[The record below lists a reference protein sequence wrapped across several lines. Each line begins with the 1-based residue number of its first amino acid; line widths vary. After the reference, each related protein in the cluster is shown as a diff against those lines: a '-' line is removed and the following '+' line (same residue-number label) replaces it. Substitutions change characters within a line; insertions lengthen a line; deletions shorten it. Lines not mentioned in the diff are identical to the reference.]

1 MRRIRVRSAAG
12 VLAAAFASV
21 VAAPVAAQQ
30 GAISIESLLSA
41 PFPAS
46 MSAAPAGGGV
56 AWVQNDRGVRNVWV
70 ALPPEYRGR
79 QVTAFAS
86 DDGQEIGGIE
96 WTPDAKTL
104 FFVRGGGANRAG
116 EVPNPMSD
124 PAAAEQAIWRV
135 SVGGGTPLR
144 VTAGSGLAVSP
155 HGETFA
161 FTRRGQI
168 WSAPADGSR
177 EPTQL
182 ANLRGGSGSL
192 RWSPDGARLAFTS
205 SRGDHGFVGVLD
217 PAGKSVKWMAPSVD
231 RDGEPVWSPDGT
243 RLAFLRVPASAR
255 LTLFKP
261 VRSARPWSIMV
272 ADVAT
277 GTARTA
283 WTAERGAGSAFRNV
297 VGDQLMW
304 GAGDR
309 IVFPWE
315 RTGWTSLYSVPA
327 NGGAATPLTPGQFEV
342 EYVSLTPDR
351 TQVIYNSN
359 QGDIDRRDIWRVPV
373 GGGSAPVAVTTGS
386 DIEWEPVVTSDGG
399 SLAFFRSGARTQARA
414 MIAVANGT
422 PRELASGTMPADYPE
437 RALVEPQ
444 PVIFTSPDGMKIH
457 AQLFLPAG
465 ARAGDKRPAA
475 IFFHGGSRRQ
485 MLLGW
490 NYSSYYNNAYAF
502 NQHLASKGYVVLSV
516 NYRSGIGYGM
526 EFREALNY
534 GAAGASEYNDVV
546 GAGRYLANRGDVD
559 PKRIA
564 LWGGSYGGF
573 LTAMGLA
580 RNSDMFAAG
589 VDFHGVHDWNVGIRT
604 FVPSYNTL
612 ENPRDSLLAFRS
624 SPLASLKTWRSPVL
638 VIHGDDDRNVS
649 FGETVTLVEQLREQ
663 GVEVEQLVFPDEVH
677 GFLRYASWVR
687 AYNAASDY
695 LDRKLGVKGRA
706 VSSRAP

>member
-1 MRRIRVRSAAG
+1 MLRTRA
-12 VLAAAFASV
+12 LAAALATV
-21 VAAPVAAQQ
+21 VAAPLAAQQ
-30 GAISIESLLSA
+30 RTLSIESLLSV
-41 PFPAS
+41 PFPS
-46 MSAAPAGGGV
+46 GMSAAPAGGGV

-70 ALPPEYRGR
+70 ALPPAYQGR
-79 QVTAFAS
+79 QVTSFNR

-96 WTPDAKTL
+96 WSSEGKTL

-116 EVPNPMSD
+116 EVPNPTSD
-124 PAAAEQAIWRV
+124 PVAAEQAIWRV
-135 SVGGGTPLR
+135 TVVGGAPVR
-144 VTAGSGLAVSP
+144 VTPGTGIAVAP
-155 HGETFA
+155 RGDVFA

-168 WSAPADGSR
+168 WSAPVDGSK

-182 ANLRGGSGSL
+182 ATLRGGSGSL
-192 RWSPDGARLAFTS
+192 RWSPDGSKLAFTS

-217 PAGKSVKWMAPSVD
+217 PASKTVKWLAPSVD
-231 RDGEPVWSPDGT
+231 DDNEPVWSPDGG
-243 RLAFLRVPASAR
+243 RVAFLRIPTSSR

-261 VRSARPWSIMV
+261 VRSARPWSIMI
-272 ADVAT
+272 ADVAS
-277 GTARTA
+277 GTAKTV
-283 WTAERGAGSAFRNV
+283 WTAERGAGSAFREV

-309 IVFPWE
+309 LVFPWE

-327 NGGAATPLTPGQFEV
+327 SGGAATLLTPGRFEV

-351 TQVIYNSN
+351 TQVVYNSN
-359 QGDIDRRDIWRVPV
+359 QDDIDRRHLWRVAV
-373 GGGSAPVAVTTGS
+373 GGGSGPVAVTTGR
-386 DIEWEPVVTSDGG
+386 DIEWQPVLTDDGK

-414 MIAVANGT
+414 MIAVRNGA
-422 PRELASGTMPADYPE
+422 PRELAPDTIPTDFPAT
-437 RALVEPQ
+437 ALVEPQ
-444 PVIFTSPDGMKIH
+444 QVIFTSPDGMKIH

-526 EFREALNY
+526 EFREALSY
-534 GAAGASEYNDVV
+534 GASGASEYNDVV
-546 GAGRYLANRGDVD
+546 GAGRYLASRGDVD
-559 PKRIA
+559 ARRIA

-612 ENPRDSLLAFRS
+612 ANPSDSLLAFRS
-624 SPLASLKTWRSPVL
+624 SPLASIGTWRSPVL

-649 FGETVTLVEQLREQ
+649 FAETVTLVEQLRDR
-663 GVEVEQLVFPDEVH
+663 GVAVEQLVLPDEVH
-677 GFLRYASWVR
+677 GFLRYASWVQ
-687 AYNAASDY
+687 AYNAASEF
-695 LDRKLGVKGRA
+695 LDRKLGVKGRV
-706 VSSRAP
+706 VSVGRP

>member
-1 MRRIRVRSAAG
+1 MRRTC
-12 VLAAAFASV
+12 VLVAVVV
-21 VAAPVAAQQ
+21 VASAVAPPLRAQQ
-30 GAISIESLLSA
+30 RGISIESLLSA
-41 PFPAS
+41 PFPAN
-46 MSAAPAGGGV
+46 MSAAPVGGAV

-79 QVTAFAS
+79 QVTSFVS
-86 DDGQEIGGIE
+86 DDGQDIGGIE
-96 WTPDAKTL
+96 WTADAKSL
-104 FFVRGGGANRAG
+104 FFVRGGSANRAG
-116 EVPNPMSD
+116 EVPNPSSD

-135 SVGGGTPLR
+135 AVAGGAPVR
-144 VTAGSGLAVSP
+144 VTQGTGVAVP
-155 HGETFA
+155 RRGDTFA

-168 WSAPADGSR
+168 WSAPVDGGK

-182 ANLRGGSGSL
+182 ANLRGGAGSL
-192 RWSPDGARLAFTS
+192 TWSPNGSKLAFTSNRGDHGYVGVLDPASKTVKWLAPSVDNDGEPAWSPDGAR
-205 SRGDHGFVGVLD
+205 V
-217 PAGKSVKWMAPSVD
+217 
-231 RDGEPVWSPDGT
+231 
-243 RLAFLRVPASAR
+243 AFLRVPSSTR
-255 LTLFKP
+255 LDLFKP

-277 GTARTA
+277 GAARMV
-283 WTAERGAGSAFRNV
+283 WTAERGVGSAFREV
-297 VGDQLMW
+297 VGDQVMW

-309 IVFPWE
+309 LVFPWE
-315 RTGWTSLYSVPA
+315 RTGWTSLYSVAA
-327 NGGAATPLTPGQFEV
+327 NGGPATLLTPGNFEV

-351 TQVIYNSN
+351 TQVVYNSN
-359 QGDIDRRDIWRVPV
+359 QDDIDRRHLWRVPV
-373 GGGSAPVAVTTGS
+373 SGGTPVAMTAGT
-386 DIEWEPVVTSDGG
+386 DIEWQPAPTSDGAAT
-399 SLAFFRSGARTQARA
+399 AFFRSGVRRQARA
-414 MIAVANGT
+414 MIAVANGA
-422 PRELASGTMPADYPE
+422 PRELAPATMPADYPE

-444 PVIFTSPDGMKIH
+444 QVIFTSPDGMKIH

-465 ARAGDKRPAA
+465 SKAGDKRPAT

-502 NQHLASKGYVVLSV
+502 NQHLASKGYVVLAV

-534 GAAGASEYNDVV
+534 GASGASEYNDVV
-546 GAGRYLANRGDVD
+546 GAGRYLASRNDVD
-559 PKRIA
+559 AKRIA

-612 ENPRDSLLAFRS
+612 ANPRDSLLAFRS
-624 SPLASLKTWRSPVL
+624 SPLAAVGTWRSPVL

-649 FGETVTLVEQLREQ
+649 FAETVTLVEQLRDR
-663 GVEVEQLVFPDEVH
+663 GVDVEQLVLPDEVH
-677 GFLRYASWVR
+677 GFLRYASWMQ
-687 AYNAASDY
+687 AYTAASEF
-695 LDRKLGVKGRA
+695 LDRKLGVKGNA
-706 VSSRAP
+706 VSSREP

>member
-1 MRRIRVRSAAG
+1 MLRTR
-12 VLAAAFASV
+12 VLAVA
-21 VAAPVAAQQ
+21 VAAVTLVATPLAAQQ
-30 GAISIESLLSA
+30 RAIPIETLMSA
-41 PFPAS
+41 PFPGNL
-46 MSAAPAGGGV
+46 SAAPAGGGV

-70 ALPPEYRGR
+70 ALPPAYQGR
-79 QVTAFAS
+79 QVTSFTA
-86 DDGQEIGGIE
+86 DDGQDIGGIE
-96 WTPDAKTL
+96 WSPEARTL

-116 EVPNPMSD
+116 EVPNPTSD

-135 SVGGGTPLR
+135 PVSGGAPAR
-144 VTAGSGLAVSP
+144 VTQGSAIAISP
-155 HGETFA
+155 RGDAFA
-161 FTRRGQI
+161 FMRRGQI
-168 WSAPADGSR
+168 WSAPTDGSR
-177 EPTQL
+177 EPAQI
-182 ANLRGGSGSL
+182 ANLRGGAGSL

-205 SRGDHGFVGVLD
+205 NRGDHAFVGVLD
-217 PAGKSVKWMAPSVD
+217 PASRTVKWLAPSVD
-231 RDGEPVWSPDGT
+231 RDAEPVWSPDGA
-243 RLAFLRVPASAR
+243 RVAFLRTPTSAK
-255 LTLFKP
+255 LELFKP

-277 GTARTA
+277 GTAKTV
-283 WTAERGAGSAFRNV
+283 WTAERGVGSAFRNV

-309 IVFPWE
+309 LVFPWE

-327 NGGAATPLTPGQFEV
+327 SGGAATLLTPGRFEV

-351 TQVIYNSN
+351 TQVVYNSN
-359 QGDIDRRDIWRVPV
+359 QGDIDRRHVWRVSV
-373 GGGSAPVAVTTGS
+373 AGGAPQAVTSGS
-386 DIEWEPVVTSDGG
+386 DIEWEPVLTSDAG
-399 SLAFFRSGARTQARA
+399 AIAYFRSGARRPARA
-414 MIAVANGT
+414 MIAVANGAA
-422 PRELASGTMPADYPE
+422 RELAPNTIPADFPE
-437 RALVEPQ
+437 GALVEPQ
-444 PVIFTSPDGMKIH
+444 QVIFTSPDGMKIH

-534 GAAGASEYNDVV
+534 GAAGASEYNDVL
-546 GAGRYLANRGDVD
+546 GAGRYLASRGDVD
-559 PKRIA
+559 ARRIA

-580 RNSDMFAAG
+580 RNSDMFATG

-612 ENPRDSLLAFRS
+612 ANPRDSLLAFRS
-624 SPLASLKTWRSPVL
+624 SPLASVRTWRSPVL

-649 FGETVTLVEQLREQ
+649 FSETVTLVEQLRDR

-677 GFLRYASWVR
+677 GFLRTASWVQ
-687 AYNAASDY
+687 AYNTASEY
-695 LDRKLGVKGRA
+695 LDRKLGVKGGA

>member
-1 MRRIRVRSAAG
+1 MLRTRARSI
-12 VLAAAFASV
+12 V
-21 VAAPVAAQQ
+21 VAIATSLVSAPLAAQQ
-30 GAISIESLLSA
+30 GALSIESLLSA

-70 ALPPEYRGR
+70 ALPPEYQGR
-79 QVTAFAS
+79 QRTSFTA
-86 DDGQEIGGIE
+86 DDGQDIGGLA
-96 WTPDAKTL
+96 WTPDGQTV

-116 EVPNPMSD
+116 EVPNPTSD

-135 SVGGGTPLR
+135 GAGAATGAAVR
-144 VTAGSGLAVSP
+144 VTQGSGIAVSP
-155 HGETFA
+155 RGDRFA

-168 WSAPADGSR
+168 WSAPVDRSV

-182 ANLRGGSGSL
+182 ANLRGGSGSI
-192 RWSPDGARLAFTS
+192 RWSPDGSKIAFTS

-217 PAGKSVKWMAPSVD
+217 PASKTVKWLAPSVD
-231 RDGEPVWSPDGT
+231 RDRDPVWSPDGA
-243 RLAFLRVPASAR
+243 RLAFLRIPTSST

-277 GTARTA
+277 GTARSV
-283 WTAERGAGSAFRNV
+283 WTAERGAGSAFRDV

-304 GAGDR
+304 GVGDR
-309 IVFPWE
+309 LVFPWE
-315 RTGWTSLYSVPA
+315 RTGWTSLYSVPV
-327 NGGAATPLTPGQFEV
+327 NGGAATLLTPGQFEV
-342 EYVSLTPDR
+342 EYVTLSPDR
-351 TQVIYNSN
+351 TQVVYNSN
-359 QGDIDRRDIWRVPV
+359 QGDIDRRDIWRVPAA
-373 GGGSAPVAVTTGS
+373 GGSAPVAVTTGS
-386 DIEWEPVVTSDGG
+386 DIEWEPAVTSDGG
-399 SLAFFRSGARTQARA
+399 AVAFFRSGARRQARA
-414 MIAVANGT
+414 MIAVASGA
-422 PRELASGTMPADYPE
+422 PRELAPGTMPADYPE

-444 PVIFTSPDGMKIH
+444 QVIFTSPDGMKIH

-465 ARAGDKRPAA
+465 ARAGDRRPAA

-526 EFREALNY
+526 EFREALRY
-534 GAAGASEYNDVV
+534 GASGASEYNDVV
-546 GAGRYLANRGDVD
+546 GAGRYLASRNDVD
-559 PKRIA
+559 AKRIA

-624 SPLASLKTWRSPVL
+624 SPLASVKTWRSPVL

-649 FGETVTLVEQLREQ
+649 FAETVALVEQLRDR
-663 GVEVEQLVFPDEVH
+663 GVEVEQLVLPDEVH
-677 GFLRYASWVR
+677 GFLRYASWVQ
-687 AYNAASDY
+687 AYTAASDF
-695 LDRKLGVKGRA
+695 LDRKLAVNRRA
-706 VSSRAP
+706 ASPRAR

>member
-1 MRRIRVRSAAG
+1 VTLRTRARSIVVA
-12 VLAAAFASV
+12 LAASV
-21 VAAPVAAQQ
+21 VAVPLAAQQ

-41 PFPAS
+41 PFPS
-46 MSAAPAGGGV
+46 GMSAAPAGGGV
-56 AWVQNDRGVRNVWV
+56 AWVQNDRGVRNVWI
-70 ALPPEYRGR
+70 ALPPEYQGR
-79 QVTAFAS
+79 QITSFTG

-96 WTPDAKTL
+96 WTPDARTL

-116 EVPNPMSD
+116 EVPNPTSD

-135 SVGGGTPLR
+135 GVAGGPPVR
-144 VTAGSGLAVSP
+144 VTPGSGIAVSP
-155 HGETFA
+155 KGDRFG

-168 WSAPADGSR
+168 WSAPTDGGK
-177 EPTQL
+177 EPSQL

-192 RWSPDGARLAFTS
+192 RWSPDGSRIAFTS
-205 SRGDHGFVGVLD
+205 GRGDHGFVGVLD
-217 PAGKSVKWMAPSVD
+217 PASRTVKWLAPSVD
-231 RDGEPVWSPDGT
+231 RDMEPVWSPDGA
-243 RLAFLRVPASAR
+243 RVAFLRIPTSSAI
-255 LTLFKP
+255 TLFKP
-261 VRSARPWSIMV
+261 VRSGRPWSIMV
-272 ADVAT
+272 ADVAS
-277 GTARTA
+277 GAARTV

-297 VGDQLMW
+297 VGDQLIW
-304 GAGDR
+304 GAGDHL
-309 IVFPWE
+309 VFPWE
-315 RTGWTSLYSVPA
+315 RTGWTSLWSVPVS
-327 NGGAATPLTPGQFEV
+327 GGAATLLTPGQFEV
-342 EYVSLTPDR
+342 EYVTLTPDR
-351 TQVIYNSN
+351 TQVVYNSN

-373 GGGSAPVAVTTGS
+373 AGGSAPVAVTTGT
-386 DIEWEPVVTSDGG
+386 DIEWEPVLTSDGG
-399 SLAFFRSGARTQARA
+399 SLAFFRSGARRQARA
-414 MIAVANGT
+414 MIAVANGA
-422 PRELASGTMPADYPE
+422 PRELAPGTMPADYPE

-444 PVIFTSPDGMKIH
+444 QVIFTSPDGMKIH

-465 ARAGDKRPAA
+465 AKAGDKRPAA

-526 EFREALNY
+526 EFREALSY
-534 GAAGASEYNDVV
+534 GAAGASEYNDVL
-546 GAGRYLANRGDVD
+546 GAGRYLASRSDVD

-580 RNSDMFAAG
+580 RNSELFAAG
-589 VDFHGVHDWNVGIRT
+589 VDFHGVHDWNVGIKT

-624 SPLASLKTWRSPVL
+624 SPLASLKSWRSPVL

-649 FGETVTLVEQLREQ
+649 FAETVTLVEQLRDR
-663 GVEVEQLVFPDEVH
+663 GVEVEQLVLPDEVH
-677 GFLRYASWVR
+677 GFLRYESWVR
-687 AYNAASDY
+687 AYTAASDF

-706 VSSRAP
+706 VSSRR